1 MESVVRSKHSLSCAV
16 AAVAAAAL
24 VVVCVSAACGFTFV
38 AIPDIQNETDS
49 TPAAIQSQVDWVLN
63 NRVSQNIAFVAQQG
77 DLTNLAL
84 ASEFSTAQSKLFQLS
99 GAGGVPWSTCAGNH
113 DLYDGGGVGGR
124 YNTYF
129 GAANFAG
136 KSWYGGA
143 TSDGMGSYQTFQAE
157 GRNYLVLDIGYDAPV
172 SVLNWAQGV
181 INTHLGMPTIINT
194 HDYLQQGPPV
204 PQPRSPYGDTMWNYP
219 LTDNANGL
227 VNGNPQVFMVLCGH
241 NWPTSTQTS
250 IDAAGKP
257 VFELQADY
265 QDPLHAGGDGYMR
278 LYQFDEADSEIHVVT
293 YSPYDATTPYLPNTS
308 WYSPGTYPDPE
319 LPQEYDQFDITMN
332 FNDRLGAAVPEPP
345 ALVLA
350 ALGAMAILGYG
361 WRRRR

>member
-1 MESVVRSKHSLSCAV
+1 MTR
-16 AAVAAAAL
+16 
-24 VVVCVSAACGFTFV
+24 T
-38 AIPDIQNETDS
+38 
-49 TPAAIQSQVDWVLN
+49 
-63 NRVSQNIAFVAQQG
+63 
-77 DLTNLAL
+77 
-84 ASEFSTAQSKLFQLS
+84 
-99 GAGGVPWSTCAGNH
+99 
-113 DLYDGGGVGGR
+113 
-124 YNTYF
+124 
-129 GAANFAG
+129 
-136 KSWYGGA
+136 
-143 TSDGMGSYQTFQAE
+143 
-157 GRNYLVLDIGYDAPV
+157 V

-250 IDAAGKP
+250 TDAAGKP

-308 WYSPGTYPDPE
+308 WYSPGT
-319 LPQEYDQFDITMN
+319 
-332 FNDRLGAAVPEPP
+332 
-345 ALVLA
+345 
-350 ALGAMAILGYG
+350 
-361 WRRRR
+361 